1 MAETEHFR
9 VMKEANGDEWLA
21 MSQMAEDPQ
30 YLNEPWII
38 TYQFKK
44 LPDGSRWNPTP
55 CSVK

>member
-1 MAETEHFR
+1 
-9 VMKEANGDEWLA
+9 